1 MRQSHAILLGA
12 GLLLFQAPDAAS
24 AVDPGFPNNTV
35 PESFHLVASNGSA
48 PANIG
53 QFEVVLRDI
62 AHNPIPNASI
72 VVDLSSCTDLA
83 LATDQLDPDAVVNCA
98 AKTTRKLTD
107 ANGRAVF
114 CIIGGSRTGVPAS
127 TLLAGGRIYGN
138 GTLIASPTVSAFDLD
153 GQQGLGAGDL
163 ALFLGD
169 FASGQI
175 FGRSDFDDSGNL
187 GAGDLV
193 IWLTAFSSGTQ
204 VVSAAV
210 CP

>member
-1 MRQSHAILLGA
+1 MRRSHAILLSA
-12 GLLLFQAPDAAS
+12 ALLLFQAPDIARAD
-24 AVDPGFPNNTV
+24 DPGAPNSTV
-35 PESFHLVASNGSA
+35 PLSFHLVATNGST
-48 PANIG
+48 PATIG

-62 AHNPIPNASI
+62 AHNPIPDASI
-72 VVDLSSCTDLA
+72 VVDLSMCTELA
-83 LATDQLDPDAVVNCA
+83 IATDQLDPDAVVNCA
-98 AKTTRKLTD
+98 AMTTRKLTD

-138 GTLIASPTVSAFDLD
+138 GTLIATPTVSAFDLD

-163 ALFLGD
+163 AVFLGD
-169 FASGQI
+169 FASGEI

-187 GAGDLV
+187 GARDLV

-204 VVSAAV
+204 VVSAPS